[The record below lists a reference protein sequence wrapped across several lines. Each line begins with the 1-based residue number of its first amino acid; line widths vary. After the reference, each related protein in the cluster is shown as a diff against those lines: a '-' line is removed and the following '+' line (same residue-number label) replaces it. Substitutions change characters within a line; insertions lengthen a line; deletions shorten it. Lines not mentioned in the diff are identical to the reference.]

1 MSEARETPSGSLRR
15 NAIANV
21 TGRSAS
27 VLVWVV
33 LTPLV
38 LSRLGQERFAVWS
51 LFLGLGGNVASL
63 DLGMASGVG
72 RYVALATARGD
83 RANLILVLR
92 RSLALSAGVG
102 LLWCIACIMGR
113 GLLISMFHVPPALQS
128 EVSRSLVV
136 FALSMFAYSL
146 TQVLHGALAGFQR
159 LDQANICYLSGLAL
173 HATTLVVGLTAGAGL
188 IAVAVAAIGGHAL
201 SGLLAAM
208 LVRRSLR
215 QMPVSDVSTPVTWR
229 EILRF
234 GGSVQGTAACSMGQH
249 QSWNYLLGILGQ
261 LRWVTQFSLGFR
273 VANAVWSL
281 PSLVQGAV
289 IPAAAHASAHGDR
302 DRVRTV
308 YDWAC
313 RWIFLLGGLSLAGL
327 WLMAPAL
334 LVLWLGPTKGVSL
347 AGSVA
352 ITRLLAITF
361 AIATMA
367 GPATAVAR
375 GGGWPLL
382 ETWFFGLALICNVSL
397 SLWLIPR
404 FGPAGAAIAMGT
416 SYTISGIWL
425 ISSVHR
431 LLRVVTLNWLLK
443 LVLPRFALPALAAAG
458 VALLWKFGE
467 PATRLEALR
476 IVLLQGGAY
485 LLVVVALLWPT
496 GDPAALVGRLR
507 SRRRAAEHSAPEGLQ
522 P

>member
-1 MSEARETPSGSLRR
+1 ML
-15 NAIANV
+15 
-21 TGRSAS
+21 
-27 VLVWVV
+27 LWVV

-83 RANLILVLR
+83 RSNLMLVLR

-102 LLWCIACIMGR
+102 LLWCIACMACR
-113 GLLISMFHVPPALQS
+113 GPLLSMFHVPPALQS

-136 FALSMFAYSL
+136 FALSMFVYSV
-146 TQVLHGALAGFQR
+146 TQVLHGALTGFQR
-159 LDQANICYLSGLAL
+159 LDLANICYLSGLAL
-173 HATTLVVGLTAGAGL
+173 HATMLVIGLTAGAGL
-188 IAVAVAAIGGHAL
+188 FAVAAAAIGGHTL
-201 SGLLAAM
+201 SGLLAAI

-215 QMPVSDVSTPVTWR
+215 QTQGSEVSAPVTWR

-261 LRWVTQFSLGFR
+261 LMWVTQFSLGFR

-289 IPAAAHASAHGDR
+289 IPAAAHASAHGDH

-313 RWIFLLGGLSLAGL
+313 RWIFLLGGLSLAAL

-334 LVLWLGPTKGVSL
+334 LMLWLGPAKGVSL
-347 AGSVA
+347 ADSVA
-352 ITRLLAITF
+352 VTRVLAITF
-361 AIATMA
+361 AIATVA
-367 GPATAVAR
+367 GPATAVSR

-382 ETWFFGLALICNVSL
+382 ETWFFGLALLCNVLL

-404 FGPAGAAIAMGT
+404 FGPSGAAIAMGT
-416 SYTISGIWL
+416 SYIVSGIWL
-425 ISSVHR
+425 ISSLHR
-431 LLRVVTLNWLLK
+431 LLRVPTLNWLLK
-443 LVLPRFALPALAAAG
+443 LVLPRFALPALAAAA
-458 VALLWKFGE
+458 VALLWKFDE

-476 IVLLQGGAY
+476 IVALQGGAY
-485 LLVVVALLWPT
+485 LMIVVALLWPT
-496 GDPAALVGRLR
+496 GDPAAVAGRLR
-507 SRRRAAEHSAPEGLQ
+507 SSRGPAEMAAPEALD